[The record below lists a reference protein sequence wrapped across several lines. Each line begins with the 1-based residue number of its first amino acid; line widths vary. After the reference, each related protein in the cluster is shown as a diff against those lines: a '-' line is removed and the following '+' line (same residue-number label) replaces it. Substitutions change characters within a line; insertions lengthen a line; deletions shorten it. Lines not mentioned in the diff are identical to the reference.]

1 MADINTV
8 PDKQQVTKLTST
20 RAQVLNAMILLPWLL
35 CGILSF
41 LPMIRGGGVDFRNM
55 YTAGYMVRTGHG
67 HEIYDSSAQKWFQN
81 EQVSYADIPLP
92 FIRPA
97 YQAILFAP
105 FSYLSFHRAYCAF
118 YVFNLGVLTL
128 CYRLLQPYMVGL
140 ARVRSYLPALMFF
153 FLPINVALASGQNSI
168 VLMTLLAGALACIE
182 QDREFLAGVLVA
194 LGLFKFQLVIPIA
207 VLFLVWRRWRFSV
220 AFASTA
226 TLLVAISIWL
236 TGVAQSVQYVQSMTR
251 IGYTFRIS
259 PQFPLLISKM
269 ANLHGALHAI
279 LGESASVLPITIAVS
294 ALTMIFFASR
304 RPRGGN
310 ALLVAIPASCLVS
323 YYLVAYDMCILIVPI
338 VVTLSRLT
346 VYKNP
351 GYRYG
356 RLQLITA
363 ALLFLFPIF
372 VLISSLQFW
381 TVSLP
386 LLGFAIAI
394 SLPGSSGLDSEKWRL
409 KLT

>member
-1 MADINTV
+1 
-8 PDKQQVTKLTST
+8 
-20 RAQVLNAMILLPWLL
+20 
-35 CGILSF
+35 
-41 LPMIRGGGVDFRNM
+41 
-55 YTAGYMVRTGHG
+55 
-67 HEIYDSSAQKWFQN
+67 
-81 EQVSYADIPLP
+81 
-92 FIRPA
+92 
-97 YQAILFAP
+97 
-105 FSYLSFHRAYCAF
+105 
-118 YVFNLGVLTL
+118 
-128 CYRLLQPYMVGL
+128 
-140 ARVRSYLPALMFF
+140 
-153 FLPINVALASGQNSI
+153 
-168 VLMTLLAGALACIE
+168 
-182 QDREFLAGVLVA
+182 
-194 LGLFKFQLVIPIA
+194 
-207 VLFLVWRRWRFSV
+207 
-220 AFASTA
+220 
-226 TLLVAISIWL
+226 
-236 TGVAQSVQYVQSMTR
+236 MTR